1 MYRSRWTTAFFLA
14 VLLAFLPTG
23 SFAGLVEVV
32 VVECNGQT
40 TTNDCGFKFKATG
53 EDATFTTP
61 DGQVIDV
68 PAGVTL
74 SVSGAGIISQSTDP
88 GPLANF
94 ASADSGPET
103 TATIGAGSGSG
114 GQTNSSQSGGSNS
127 GPPPSGNPPVNTNQ
141 FTFTSTTSGASNSV
155 SP

>member
-14 VLLAFLPTG
+14 VLLAFVPTG

-61 DGQVIDV
+61 DGQVINV

-74 SVSGAGIISQSTDP
+74 SVSGSGIISQSTDP
-88 GPLANF
+88 GPLATF
-94 ASADSGPET
+94 ASADSGPDT
-103 TATIGAGSGSG
+103 TASIGVSGSSG

-127 GPPPSGNPPVNTNQ
+127 GPPPPIKPPVITDR
-141 FTFTSTTSGASNSV
+141 FTFSSTVSGASNPA